1 VPAPPAAVHAY
12 PPVSSVPVSAYP
24 TTSAYPPPPPPPG
37 TKSSPWVWILAV
49 LCGVLFLGSGVMG
62 YAYYNATSLIADQ
75 EGDIEALK
83 RQVSTRDG
91 TIEEKD
97 AALAQAEDD
106 LATAQAD
113 LADAQLCVDAVGE
126 LADAQTTA
134 EVDAALDNMDLYC
147 L

>member
-1 VPAPPAAVHAY
+1 
-12 PPVSSVPVSAYP
+12 VSAYP
-24 TTSAYPPPPPPPG
+24 TTSAYPPPAPAS
-37 TKSSPWVWILAV
+37 KSSPWIWILAV
-49 LCGVLFLGSGVMG
+49 LCGLLVVGGGVLG
-62 YAYYNATSLIADQ
+62 YAYANATSLIADQ

-83 RQVSTRDG
+83 RQVSTRDQA
-91 TIEEKD
+91 IEEKD
-97 AALAQAEDD
+97 AALAQAESD
-106 LATAQAD
+106 LADAQAE